1 MSSYHKRDYERALS
15 DFNEALRL
23 DPSSADAH
31 IFRGDVYLNKGDDDR
46 ALSDYN
52 EALRLKPGFSPA
64 LDGRSRAEAAK
75 ASGSPPPTP
84 TAVATAAPISPAA
97 VVRQGRYVALIVANG
112 AYRDAALANPRFD
125 ADLVAASLAKI
136 GFAVTEKK
144 DLGLDGFEQ
153 AIADFAESS
162 KGADVA
168 LFYFAGHGFS
178 IATGDRQENLLM
190 ATDADFH
197 AKTGLALERGGE
209 PLEHVEETIIGHAK
223 ATLIFV
229 DACRNVPLLASR
241 GVGARGFAPF
251 DASAF
256 DGAFVV
262 VSTRQGKTAADG
274 ADGQGS
280 PFARAFASVVPTP
293 GLRIEDAAARIRE
306 KVRAETSGE
315 QVPDVIRSDLP
326 EGGVVLETGVR

>member
-1 MSSYHKRDYERALS
+1 
-15 DFNEALRL
+15 
-23 DPSSADAH
+23 
-31 IFRGDVYLNKGDDDR
+31 
-46 ALSDYN
+46 
-52 EALRLKPGFSPA
+52 
-64 LDGRSRAEAAK
+64 
-75 ASGSPPPTP
+75 
-84 TAVATAAPISPAA
+84 
-97 VVRQGRYVALIVANG
+97 
-112 AYRDAALANPRFD
+112 
-125 ADLVAASLAKI
+125 
-136 GFAVTEKK
+136 
-144 DLGLDGFEQ
+144 
-153 AIADFAESS
+153 
-162 KGADVA
+162 
-168 LFYFAGHGFS
+168 
-178 IATGDRQENLLM
+178 M

-229 DACRNVPLLASR
+229 DACRNVPMLASR

-280 PFARAFASVVPTP
+280 PFARAFALVVPTP

-326 EGGVVLETGVR
+326 EGGSR